1 MEAPDEL
8 DWTYAH
14 QGIGEAAAADVEHL
28 MTVEEEEEE
37 EELAEDAIVG
47 ARLQRLSA

>member
-28 MTVEEEEEE
+28 MTVEEEEE
-37 EELAEDAIVG
+37 LAEDAIVG

>member
-28 MTVEEEEEE
+28 MTVEEEEV
-37 EELAEDAIVG
+37 LAEDAIVG

>member
-28 MTVEEEEEE
+28 MTVEEEEGEP
-37 EELAEDAIVG
+37 AEDAIVG

>member
-1 MEAPDEL
+1 MEEPDEL

-37 EELAEDAIVG
+37 LAEDAIVG

>member
-37 EELAEDAIVG
+37 ELAEDAIVG